1 MLPLIILGARR
12 AKENYYSST
21 HIFNLLSHFS
31 FCLLYELSFK
41 WNHLMFHTLMKL
53 LLPYRRVLPK
63 LLWSYWKRPWCWE
76 RLRARGERGNRRWDG
91 GMASLTRWTW
101 VDQTQGD
108 SEGQGSL
115 ACCSS
120 WSCKELDISEWLN
133 SNYNQQN
140 HLLETQIPTL
150 GHLKLLCHWAVQ
162 GLMFLG
168 LMYSV
173 LDLITSFLCNTC
185 QIVCTFFQESNRK
198 LPNFSLTFYFCF
210 RAFRSVTFCT
220 SFYYFTS
227 CPATCMSLSF
237 FQLLMP
243 LCCTSRS
250 FSTPHPQYFF
260 GWSISELQLS
270 FVCIFLWLNV
280 YGHYHKNSYSITIS
294 TPSLGRKTSAAFLI
308 LLACLM
314 AIQPSEEGAP
324 PTTRLFILLGKPYI
338 AERPKSAKKKKKGLH
353 PPSSVLHG

>member
-1 MLPLIILGARR
+1 MNCLSSEIIWCFTLWWNSYYLTGECSPNFFDLIGKDPDAGKDWGQEGKGATEDEMVGWHHWLDGHELTKLREIVKDKEAWHAAVHGV
-12 AKENYYSST
+12 AKS
-21 HIFNLLSHFS
+21 
-31 FCLLYELSFK
+31 
-41 WNHLMFHTLMKL
+41 
-53 LLPYRRVLPK
+53 
-63 LLWSYWKRPWCWE
+63 
-76 RLRARGERGNRRWDG
+76 
-91 GMASLTRWTW
+91 WTW
-101 VDQTQGD
+101 VSDWIATT
-108 SEGQGSL
+108 
-115 ACCSS
+115 
-120 WSCKELDISEWLN
+120 N
-133 SNYNQQN
+133 NQQN
-140 HLLETQIPTL
+140 HLLKTQIPTL

-168 LMYSV
+168 SMYSV

-220 SFYYFTS
+220 SFYSFTS
-227 CPATCMSLSF
+227 CAATCMSLSF
-237 FQLLMP
+237 FRLLMP

-260 GWSISELQLS
+260 RWSISELQLS

-314 AIQPSEEGAP
+314 AVQPNEEGAP

-338 AERPKSAKKKKKGLH
+338 VERPKSAKKKKKKKIASAFLCFTWINAKSFILKLF
-353 PPSSVLHG
+353 PLPLFCLPVFLWMNE